1 LECGG
6 LTQLSPAFSH
16 FRVDGE
22 SCRFA
27 AALQNLNRTESE
39 LVKVKKKKMNTM
51 ISVIIP
57 AYNEA
62 VRIGESLKATLAYLN
77 EQEYKCE
84 LIVVDDGST
93 DETAEIAEKIF
104 AENTSKVL
112 TRVIRY
118 EPNRGKG
125 YAVRTGL
132 LAAQGDIA
140 LFSDAD
146 LSTPITELPK
156 LVEPIYEGE
165 LDVTFG
171 SRALDRSLIGVHQP
185 WRREQGGRVFNLI
198 VRLSTRLPIWDTQ
211 CGFKA
216 FRMSVCRPLI
226 EASNIYR
233 FGFDVEL
240 LYVTYLAGLRL
251 KEIPVRWDHNEGS
264 KVNVWRDSRRMFN
277 EVQII
282 RRQAKRG
289 LYADGIKASQE
300 IAKSELI
307 RPTVLD
313 TKEDNIADCRLP
325 IADLFQDSRFKSKK

>member
-1 LECGG
+1 MV
-6 LTQLSPAFSH
+6 
-16 FRVDGE
+16 RV
-22 SCRFA
+22 R
-27 AALQNLNRTESE
+27 
-39 LVKVKKKKMNTM
+39 KKKMNTK

-62 VRIGESLKATLAYLN
+62 VRLGESLKIILAYLN
-77 EQEYKCE
+77 EQEYKSE

-93 DETAEIAEKIF
+93 DSTAKVAEDIFKETG
-104 AENTSKVL
+104 KVSA
-112 TRVIRY
+112 TVIRY
-118 EPNRGKG
+118 EENRGKG

-132 LAAQGDIA
+132 LASQCDIA

-146 LSTPITELPK
+146 LSTPITEMPK
-156 LVEPIYEGE
+156 LIEPILDGE

-198 VRLSTRLPIWDTQ
+198 VRLSTRLPFWDTQ

-216 FRMSVCRPLI
+216 FRMSVCRPII
-226 EASNIYR
+226 ESATIDR

-251 KEIPVRWDHNEGS
+251 KEIPVRWDHNDGS
-264 KVNVWRDSRRMFN
+264 KVNVFRDSRRMFS

-282 RRQAKRG
+282 RRQANKG
-289 LYADGIKASQE
+289 VYVNGINAAQE

-307 RPTVLD
+307 RPSIFESDEMIEQENSSDFIQTA
-313 TKEDNIADCRLP
+313 TK
-325 IADLFQDSRFKSKK
+325 SV